1 MSPLEYSKMCTEKQ
15 DEVSVVEWQGYQS
28 LEKEIL
34 QLSEAIRKYSCHL
47 P

>member
-1 MSPLEYSKMCTEKQ
+1 MSSLEYSQTCPEKCG
-15 DEVSVVEWQGYQS
+15 EVSVVKWQGYQS
-28 LEKEIL
+28 LEKENL